1 MIERFFGCGFI
12 GFLSVARLNAPYY
25 LGVFRAK
32 KRGLSH
38 SRIWGF
44 LALRG
49 HAPPFF
55 DHFFRFFRTPQI
67 FTQKGGCLTPFSD
80 PQKTGIFGFFRVF
93 SGCSGPQGVPPLPR
107 PPKPPKMAPPGPPGP
122 PPPPDPRGDPPK
134 TPETDFQSFKSFKS

>member
-67 FTQKGGCLTPFSD
+67 LTKKGGFLTPFSD
-80 PQKTGIFGFFRVF
+80 PQKTGFFGFFRVF
-93 SGCSGPQGVPPLPR
+93 SGFSGPQGVPPLPR
-107 PPKPPKMAPPGPPGP
+107 PPKTQKNPKNG
-122 PPPPDPRGDPPK
+122 PPDPLPPLTPGGTPK